1 MILYGGE
8 KVFAAGADIK
18 EMQAMDHTAM
28 VVRSRALQDSFTA
41 VARIPKPV
49 VAAVTGYALG
59 GGCELA
65 LCADFRIAADNAKL
79 GQPEI
84 LLGLI
89 PGAGG
94 TQRLS
99 RLIGPSK
106 AKDLIFTGR
115 MVKAD
120 EALTLGLVDRVVP
133 AAEVYEQAHAWA
145 AKLAQGPALALRAA
159 KESVDAGLETDID
172 TGLTVERNWF
182 AGLFAT
188 EDRERG
194 HAQLR
199 RGGPGQGEV
208 PLSPPSASP
217 DARLT
222 RGSSLVGRIMPGLKA
237 TLRHRCRD
245 PLGGDPARAARHRRS
260 DEAVGEPR
268 SAPGICRTATCGM
281 GCSGGRIPSERPR
294 RARPCGH
301 DGGMA
306 GLEGVEQ
313 PRQRGSATAARWTP
327 AVEDEQAL
335 KALELFGNPTEGEV
349 RCRPGRSPRPPPA
362 GSPSVVVLRQWGLSP
377 QIAEDAVLLVS
388 ELVGNAVRHTGARVF
403 GLADACAAGAG
414 SGSRCATP
422 RAACPV

>member
-1 MILYGGE
+1 MTVSLEVSEGVGTIRLDRPPMNALDIAVQDRLRELAQEATRRDDVRAVILYGGE

-18 EMQAMDHTAM
+18 EMQAMDHAAM

-120 EALTLGLVDRVVP
+120 EALGLGLVDRVVP
-133 AAEVYEQAHAWA
+133 SAEVYEQALAWA

-159 KESVDAGLETDID
+159 KESIDAGLGTDIE
-172 TGLTVERNWF
+172 TGLAIERNWF

-194 HAQLR
+194 MR
-199 RGGPGQGEV
+199 SFVEEGPG
-208 PLSPPSASP
+208 
-217 DARLT
+217 
-222 RGSSLVGRIMPGLKA
+222 KA
-237 TLRHRCRD
+237 KFL
-245 PLGGDPARAARHRRS
+245 
-260 DEAVGEPR
+260 
-268 SAPGICRTATCGM
+268 
-281 GCSGGRIPSERPR
+281 
-294 RARPCGH
+294 
-301 DGGMA
+301 
-306 GLEGVEQ
+306 
-313 PRQRGSATAARWTP
+313 
-327 AVEDEQAL
+327 
-335 KALELFGNPTEGEV
+335 
-349 RCRPGRSPRPPPA
+349 
-362 GSPSVVVLRQWGLSP
+362 
-377 QIAEDAVLLVS
+377 
-388 ELVGNAVRHTGARVF
+388 
-403 GLADACAAGAG
+403 
-414 SGSRCATP
+414 
-422 RAACPV
+422 